1 MNSWEAFGFA
11 MQLSFILLFS
21 VLIPL
26 GIGIWL
32 TTKLHSPLFVLI
44 GAVVG
49 ILAATFGVSRMIR
62 RMYGPKKDKGSG
74 QDEQH
79 EASGEEEPK

>member
-1 MNSWEAFGFA
+1 MKSWEAFGFA
-11 MQLSFILLFS
+11 MQLSFTLLLA

-32 TTKLHSPLFVLI
+32 TIKLHSPVFVLV

-49 ILAATFGVSRMIR
+49 ILAATVGVSRMIK
-62 RMYGPKKDKGSG
+62 RMYGPKAKAPDQTSH
-74 QDEQH
+74 Q
-79 EASGEEEPK
+79 APGEEETK

>member
-1 MNSWEAFGFA
+1 MKSWEAFGFA
-11 MQLSFILLFS
+11 MQLSFTLLLA

-32 TTKLHSPLFVLI
+32 TTKLHSAVFVLV

-49 ILAATFGVSRMIR
+49 ILAATFGVSRMIK
-62 RMYGPKKDKGSG
+62 RMYGPKKA
-74 QDEQH
+74 QDSDH
-79 EASGEEEPK
+79 EAPGEEETK

>member
-1 MNSWEAFGFA
+1 MKSWEAFGFA
-11 MQLSFILLFS
+11 MQLSFTLLLA

-32 TTKLHSPLFVLI
+32 TTKLHSVAFVLI

-49 ILAATFGVSRMIR
+49 ILAATFGVGRMIR
-62 RMYGPKKDKGSG
+62 RMYGPKEDKGGS
-74 QDEQH
+74 QADH
-79 EASGEEEPK
+79 EAPGEEETK